1 MDADYDA
8 NAQTTTNDNKGKKKS
23 AFSKALH
30 AAKPTFDPGENQ

>member
-1 MDADYDA
+1 MDADYDG